1 MSTYPSPSPIEEKR
15 PGFLRRPVPM
25 WAFLLLVVIIGI
37 IIFLPALLPFTS
49 TPIKEPLILT
59 PDSRT
64 FNITGTQSIN
74 ANFTVANLN
83 TTSTIA
89 ATVTIVLV
97 PTTPHV
103 NATIYG
109 VQTGDSFVAATN
121 GRSVSF
127 LPGGNT
133 LILHVISDS
142 GARGNYTVHVS
153 LSG

>member
-1 MSTYPSPSPIEEKR
+1 MSTYPGPSPIEEKR

-37 IIFLPALLPFTS
+37 IIFLPALLPITS
-49 TPIKEPLILT
+49 TSIKQPLVLS

-64 FNITGTQSIN
+64 FNITGTRSIT

-83 TTSTIA
+83 MTSTIT
-89 ATVTIVLV
+89 ATVTITLV
-97 PTTPHV
+97 PATPHV

-121 GRSVSF
+121 GRIVSF

-133 LILHVISDS
+133 LMLHVISDPM
-142 GARGNYTVHVS
+142 AHGNYTVHVS
-153 LSG
+153 LV